1 MFIIELLA
9 NLYDA
14 IIGTYFVLKLNKGE
28 LKANK
33 QSYFIV
39 LLCFVV
45 STIFLFVNNFSLIHT
60 LIITAIL
67 FVFSFSV
74 KGHTTFTAILAPIV
88 FEVSLALSST
98 LLILTLSA
106 IFNIDVATISVGYSF
121 ARCLLLFLSKVV
133 ITSVCLLVLRLYKP
147 SDNVR
152 PLDWILYLLSPAITI
167 ISLYAF
173 LSISLIES
181 MERYY
186 VLIIVSS
193 VGLVVSNVLTIL
205 FFTKYAKNEH
215 EKFEMQMILHINET
229 EQKKYMEAQKLYQSV
244 RILKHDL
251 KEQLLFA
258 RELFNR
264 GDFKAAETHIVE
276 LENKV
281 SATNNVVV
289 QTGNS
294 IIDSILYSKMS
305 INPDV
310 TFIISGTI
318 DDLSHVGDIELVSL
332 MSNMIDNAIDATH
345 QHSEKIIELSF
356 SIIGGYQNIS
366 CKNPI
371 IGSTLKDNPDLKTTK
386 GDKTVH
392 GYGIKSMKQA
402 IQSMNGMIEFYEKEK
417 YFICHVA
424 IPIS

>member
-1 MFIIELLA
+1 M
-9 NLYDA
+9 
-14 IIGTYFVLKLNKGE
+14 
-28 LKANK
+28 
-33 QSYFIV
+33 
-39 LLCFVV
+39 
-45 STIFLFVNNFSLIHT
+45 
-60 LIITAIL
+60 
-67 FVFSFSV
+67 
-74 KGHTTFTAILAPIV
+74 
-88 FEVSLALSST
+88 
-98 LLILTLSA
+98 
-106 IFNIDVATISVGYSF
+106 
-121 ARCLLLFLSKVV
+121 
-133 ITSVCLLVLRLYKP
+133 
-147 SDNVR
+147 
-152 PLDWILYLLSPAITI
+152 
-167 ISLYAF
+167 
-173 LSISLIES
+173 
-181 MERYY
+181 
-186 VLIIVSS
+186 
-193 VGLVVSNVLTIL
+193 SNVLTVL

-345 QHSEKIIELSF
+345 QHAEKIIELSF

-371 IGSTLKDNPDLKTTK
+371 IRSTLKDNPNLKTTK
-386 GDKTVH
+386 GNKTVH

-402 IQSMNGMIEFYEKEK
+402 TQSMNGMIEFYEKDK

-424 IPIS
+424 IPVLQ